1 MFSATPHNVHT
12 RHRKAVREPPRAV
25 RCVCSW
31 RMRRN
36 LYFNGRFGR
45 DTALMPLDYH
55 RETNRANWDARVDIH
70 LGSDVY
76 GIQRFVDD
84 PEFVGEVVSFDAGKL
99 GNVEGRRLLHLQCHI
114 GTDTIGWARLGA
126 EVTGIDI
133 SSKSIEAA
141 RSISENTGTRAR
153 FIVSELYDAPAAL
166 TETFDI
172 VYTGVG
178 AICWLPDI
186 KGWAD
191 VVASFLE
198 PGGRFYMREAH
209 PVLWALDIDRD
220 DDLLVVD
227 YPYFETAEAQH
238 WSEDFTYA
246 GDGEVVSPETYEWN
260 HGMAETL
267 QALIDVGLRID
278 KVEEYEF
285 LEWEAGPVNQ
295 LGDDGRYRLPIRR
308 ERLPL
313 MWSILATKT

>member
-1 MFSATPHNVHT
+1 MERPPAIVGGLVYRGILANTAIGPH
-12 RHRKAVREPPRAV
+12 R
-25 RCVCSW
+25 
-31 RMRRN
+31 
-36 LYFNGRFGR
+36 RFGR
-45 DTALMPLDYH
+45 DTALVPIDHH
-55 RETNRANWDARVDIH
+55 RETNRANWDARVDVH

-76 GIQRFVDD
+76 GIRRFIDD
-84 PEFVGEVVSFDAGKL
+84 PEFVGEVVRFDAANLGDVDGK
-99 GNVEGRRLLHLQCHI
+99 RLLHLQCHI

-133 SSKSIEAA
+133 SPKSIEAA

-153 FIVSELYDAPAAL
+153 FILSELYDAPAAL
-166 TETFDI
+166 PETFDI

-191 VVASFLE
+191 VVASFLAS
-198 PGGRFYMREAH
+198 GGRFYMREGH
-209 PVLWALDIDRD
+209 PILWALDIDRD

-227 YPYFETAEAQH
+227 YPYFETAEPQH

-246 GDGEVVSPETYEWN
+246 GEGEVVSPDTYEWN
-260 HGMAETL
+260 HGIAEIL

-278 KVEEYEF
+278 EVGEYDF
-285 LEWEAGPVNQ
+285 LEWEAGPVHQ
-295 LGDDGRYRLPIRR
+295 LGEDGRYRLPERR

-313 MWSILATKT
+313 MWSVLATKT